1 MTVAHDGSA
10 PRRGEGGALKIA
22 VWHNLSTGG
31 GKRSL
36 HTHVRGLLERGH
48 PLSAWTLSERHDY
61 LPLSELVPERI
72 VSPGWRPHTARSP
85 GGRVYG
91 AYHNRIARLHAIRDA
106 SRRCAAEIDEGGF
119 DVAFVHGDEVY
130 GMPFILRHLRT
141 PSVVYLH
148 EPFRSFYEASPV
160 LPWIGEVSPAGG
172 VARGVLRAAGEAG
185 RLLADRA
192 QAREELRNA
201 RAAGTIL
208 VNSFYSRESVLRA
221 YGRDARVCYLG
232 IDTRL
237 FFPTGVPRER
247 FVVGLGA
254 MNASKGVDL
263 AIAAVALLAE
273 PRPPLVWVADRA
285 DTAYAARMAT
295 LARDSGVRLDVRIRL
310 ADPDL
315 ADLLNRAAVM
325 VYASRLEP
333 FGLAPLEAAACGT
346 PVVAVAEGGVR
357 ETIRDGVNGITVQ
370 RSPEELAA
378 GLQRLLDDPGLAR
391 ALGEAGARNARSEW
405 STERSIDRLEAELA
419 RAVGLGRSA
428 GSEETRPERAT

>member
-1 MTVAHDGSA
+1 MRTA
-10 PRRGEGGALKIA
+10 PRWPHDRRAMKLA

-31 GKRSL
+31 GKRAL
-36 HTHVRGLLERGH
+36 HSHVRGLAERGH
-48 PLSAWTLSERHDY
+48 ELRAWTLSDRHDY
-61 LPLSELVPERI
+61 LPLQGLVPERI
-72 VSPGWRPHTARSP
+72 VSPGWRPHEPRSP
-85 GGRVYG
+85 GGRAYG
-91 AYHNRIARLHAIRDA
+91 VYHNRVARLRAVREA
-106 SRRCAAEIDEGGF
+106 CRRCAAEIDQGGF

-141 PSVVYLH
+141 PSVLYLQ

-160 LPWIGEVSPAGG
+160 LPWIGEVSAAGG
-172 VARGVLRAAGEAG
+172 VARGVVRAAGEAG

-201 RAAGTIL
+201 RAAGTVL

-263 AIAAVALLAE
+263 AIAAMALLAE

-285 DTAYAARMAT
+285 DTAYAAGMAA
-295 LARDSGVRLDVRIRL
+295 LARDAGVRLDVRIRL
-310 ADPDL
+310 ADPEL

-357 ETIRDGVNGITVQ
+357 ETILDGINGITVQ

-378 GLQRLLDDPGLAR
+378 GVQRLLDDPGLAR
-391 ALGEAGARNARSEW
+391 TLGEAGARHARSEW

-419 RAVGLGRSA
+419 RATGLGRPVES
-428 GSEETRPERAT
+428 GEPRGERAS